1 MVNHRNVRYVFTSS
15 NTCDGFHSFIS
26 DLVKPL
32 QRVYILKGAP
42 GSGKSTFIRML
53 GESLA
58 ERGYEVVFWLSAADP
73 LNPEGLYLP
82 RLDLA
87 VVNGSQGQGLDP
99 HYPGAT
105 GEVIVMEQYQ
115 DREALR
121 RDGSE
126 IIALID
132 RLESEGQQV
141 KMILK
146 QAAGTR
152 QDIKKIVA
160 RHLQLEK
167 INGLADQ
174 LEGEWFQEGPAE
186 RHFYASS
193 FTAEG
198 TINYID
204 EISRRCQRRYVLK
217 GASGTGQAIIIAEI
231 AERSRR
237 QGWYLEYYHSG
248 LDREDIMML
257 LIPSQG
263 IALID
268 AADTELSLCP
278 WDVVIDMN
286 EYLEESYSLEQAQ
299 AAAELRRSYETL
311 LLQAWEG
318 LEHAQ
323 KTLLDLKKIYS
334 AATDFNSIE
343 RRREKVLQDILTSY

>member
-1 MVNHRNVRYVFTSS
+1 MVNHRNVNYVFTSS
-15 NTCDGFHSFIS
+15 NTCDGFHSFIP

-58 ERGYEVVFWLSAADP
+58 QRGYEVDFWLSASDP

-132 RLESEGQQV
+132 RLENEGQQV
-141 KMILK
+141 KEILN
-146 QAAGTR
+146 QAAGTQ
-152 QDIKKIVA
+152 QDIRRIIS

-167 INGLADQ
+167 IHSLVDQ

-186 RHFYASS
+186 RHFYGSS

-198 TINYID
+198 TINYVD
-204 EISRRCQRRYVLK
+204 EISRSCQRRYVMK
-217 GASGTGQAIIIAEI
+217 GVSGSGQAIIIAEI
-231 AERSRR
+231 AERARR
-237 QGWYLEYYHSG
+237 RGWYLEYYHSG
-248 LDREDIMML
+248 LERENIIML

-268 AADTELSLCP
+268 AADTELNLCP

-286 EYLEESYSLEQAQ
+286 EFLDDSYSLEQAQ
-299 AAAELRRSYETL
+299 EAGELKRTYEIL
-311 LLQAWEG
+311 LVKAGES
-318 LEHAQ
+318 LENTQ

-334 AATDFNSIE
+334 ASTDFDGIE
-343 RRREKVLQDILTSY
+343 RRREKVLQDILSNN